1 MSTVKKVYGRHE
13 KGIWTPLRR
22 RRSLTLTPRIGNNE
36 EKLWEMYMGDDC
48 KERA

>member
-1 MSTVKKVYGRHE
+1 MICGHRE

-22 RRSLTLTPRIGNNE
+22 RRSLTLTPRTRCRYERIMG
-36 EKLWEMYMGDDC
+36 EMYMGDDC